1 MAMTKRPDNEVTKI
15 GLYGRKYRAGLA
27 NPNNYEYRPE
37 VTNQFI
43 SDWGIS
49 ILKTDKSEFG
59 YLVFQDKK
67 VRNMN
72 ISKRNK
78 NHDYVFVNLKNPE
91 GKWRQ
96 IALHR
101 LIWLTFNEYIPK
113 GYIVDHIDN
122 NSLNND
128 ISNLQC
134 ILNRD
139 NLVKD
144 RNYRFNQ
151 YISTKEEYEASQARK
166 AEKRAGIKARKT
178 ARKQE
183 KIDKLNKSINR
194 TKRQIEDLKA
204 KQEWSIKVHRNNPDK
219 LDEVLAANKVK
230 FEKWDEI
237 LAKFEQRLSDLTEH

>member
-1 MAMTKRPDNEVTKI
+1 MSMTKRPDNEVTKI

-72 ISKRNK
+72 ISKRN
-78 NHDYVFVNLKNPE
+78 NHEYVFVNLKSPE

-101 LIWLTFNEYIPK
+101 IIWLTFNEYIPK
-113 GYIVDHIDN
+113 GYVVDHIDN

-139 NLVKD
+139 NMVKD
-144 RNYRFNQ
+144 RNYHFNQ
-151 YISTKEEYEASQARK
+151 YISTKEEYEASQAKKAKKRAEIDFKK
-166 AEKRAGIKARKT
+166 AERM
-178 ARKQE
+178 QS
-183 KIDKLNKSINR
+183 KIDRLNNSINR
-194 TKRQIEDLKA
+194 IKRQIEDLKVR
-204 KQEWSIKVHRNNPDK
+204 QERSIKIHRNNQDK
-219 LDEVLAANKVK
+219 LNKMLAANEEQFKKWDIILSK
-230 FEKWDEI
+230 FES
-237 LAKFEQRLSDLTEH
+237 RLLELTEY